1 MYSFLSTSSKCKG
14 CFSAQDM
21 HILIKTEQGAPMQR
35 VAIYNRCSTEEEA
48 QKNALEVQAAE
59 SIELVEA
66 KKEEGWVIVAR
77 YVESES
83 GTSTRKRKEY
93 QKMIE
98 DIKQNKYDII
108 VVKSIDRLARN
119 AKDWYLFLDCLMKH
133 NTRLYLYL
141 ERKFYESEDALVT
154 GIKAILAEE
163 FSKELSAKIKNA
175 HRRRQLK
182 QSGLNITREM
192 FGWNKLGKDEFK
204 VNVQEKAYFMMACSL
219 VEAGCG
225 FRRISNILYEA
236 GARSKSG
243 KRISEVQWRNMLRS
257 TRAYGTVILHKK
269 EYDFVRKEKKEVA
282 EDEWIVIEDAIPAL
296 ISFEYYKKIQE
307 ILDKRAKTV

>member
-1 MYSFLSTSSKCKG
+1 MK
-14 CFSAQDM
+14 
-21 HILIKTEQGAPMQR
+21 R

-59 SIELVEA
+59 SLELVEA
-66 KKEEGWVIVAR
+66 KKEEGWLIVAQ
-77 YVESES
+77 YVELES

-93 QKMIE
+93 LKMVE
-98 DIKQNKYDII
+98 DIKLNKFDIV

-141 ERKFYESEDALVT
+141 ERKFYQSEDALVT

-175 HRRRQLK
+175 HRRRQQK

-192 FGWNKLGKDEFK
+192 FGWNKLGKDEFEI
-204 VNVQEKAYFMMACSL
+204 NQQEAAYFLLACQL

-225 FRRISNILYEA
+225 FRRISNALYEA

-257 TRAYGTVILHKK
+257 PRAYGTVVLHKR
-269 EYDFVRKEKKEVA
+269 EYDFVRKEKKEMPK
-282 EDEWIVIEDAIPAL
+282 EEWIVIEDALPAL
-296 ISFEYYKKIQE
+296 ITFEYYKRIQE
-307 ILDKRAKTV
+307 VLDVRARPI

>member
-1 MYSFLSTSSKCKG
+1 
-14 CFSAQDM
+14 
-21 HILIKTEQGAPMQR
+21 MQR

-59 SIELVEA
+59 SLELVEA
-66 KKEEGWVIVAR
+66 KKEEGWLIVAQ
-77 YVESES
+77 YVELES

-93 QKMIE
+93 LKMVE
-98 DIKQNKYDII
+98 DIKQNKFDIV

-141 ERKFYESEDALVT
+141 ERKFYQSEDALVT

-175 HRRRQLK
+175 HRRRQQK

-192 FGWNKLGKDEFK
+192 FGWNKLGKDEFEI
-204 VNVQEKAYFMMACSL
+204 NQQEAAYFLLACQL

-225 FRRISNILYEA
+225 FRRISNALYEA

-257 TRAYGTVILHKK
+257 PRAYGTVVLHKR
-269 EYDFVRKEKKEVA
+269 EYDFVRKEKKEMPK
-282 EDEWIVIEDAIPAL
+282 EEWIVIEDALPAL
-296 ISFEYYKKIQE
+296 ITFEYYKRIQE
-307 ILDKRAKTV
+307 VLDVRARPI

>member
-1 MYSFLSTSSKCKG
+1 L
-14 CFSAQDM
+14 
-21 HILIKTEQGAPMQR
+21 QR

-59 SIELVEA
+59 SLELVEE
-66 KKEEGWVIVAR
+66 KKGEGWQIVAQ

-93 QKMIE
+93 QKMVE
-98 DIKQNKYDII
+98 DIKQDKFDIV

-141 ERKFYESEDALVT
+141 ERKFYQSEDALVT

-175 HRRRQLK
+175 HRRRQQK
-182 QSGLNITREM
+182 QSGLNITKEM
-192 FGWNKLGKDEFK
+192 FGWNKLGKDEFE
-204 VNVQEKAYFMMACSL
+204 VNLQEVAYFLMACQL

-225 FRRISNILYEA
+225 FRKIANALYDA

-257 TRAYGTVILHKK
+257 PRAYGTVVLHKK
-269 EYDFVRKEKKEVA
+269 EYDFIRKEQKQLPE
-282 EDEWIVIEDAIPAL
+282 EEWIIVDNALPAL
-296 ISFEYYKKIQE
+296 IPFEYYEKIQE
-307 ILDKRAKTV
+307 MLDVRAKPV

>member
-1 MYSFLSTSSKCKG
+1 
-14 CFSAQDM
+14 
-21 HILIKTEQGAPMQR
+21 MQR

-59 SIELVEA
+59 SLELVEE
-66 KKEEGWVIVAR
+66 KKEEGWQVVAQ

-83 GTSTRKRKEY
+83 GTSTKKRKEY
-93 QKMIE
+93 LKLVE
-98 DIKQNKYDII
+98 DVKQDKFDIV

-141 ERKFYESEDALVT
+141 ERKFYQSEDALVT

-175 HRRRQLK
+175 HRRRQQK

-192 FGWNKLGKDEFK
+192 FGWNKIGKDEFE
-204 VNVQEKAYFMMACSL
+204 VNPKEAAYFLMACQL

-225 FRRISNILYEA
+225 FRKISNALYEV
-236 GARSKSG
+236 GARSKTG

-257 TRAYGTVILHKK
+257 QRAYGTVVLHKK
-269 EYDFVRKEKKEVA
+269 EYDFIRKEQKQLPE
-282 EDEWIVIEDAIPAL
+282 EEWIIVDDALPAL
-296 ISFEYYKKIQE
+296 ISFEYYEKIQE
-307 ILDKRAKTV
+307 MLDVRARSF

>member
-1 MYSFLSTSSKCKG
+1 
-14 CFSAQDM
+14 
-21 HILIKTEQGAPMQR
+21 MQR

-59 SIELVEA
+59 SMELVEA
-66 KKEEGWVIVAR
+66 KKDEGWQIVAQ
-77 YVESES
+77 YVELES

-93 QKMIE
+93 LKMVE
-98 DIKQNKYDII
+98 DIKQNKFDIV

-141 ERKFYESEDALVT
+141 ERKFYQSEDALVT

-175 HRRRQLK
+175 HRRRQQK
-182 QSGLNITREM
+182 RSGLNITREM
-192 FGWNKLGKDEFK
+192 FGWNKLGKDEFE
-204 VNVQEKAYFMMACSL
+204 VNQQEAVYFLLACQL

-225 FRRISNILYEA
+225 FRRISNALYEA

-243 KRISEVQWRNMLRS
+243 RRISEVQWRNMLRS
-257 TRAYGTVILHKK
+257 TRSYGTVVLHKR
-269 EYDFVRKEKKEVA
+269 EYDFVRKERQKMPE
-282 EDEWIVIEDAIPAL
+282 EEWIVIEDALPAL
-296 ISFEYYKKIQE
+296 ISFEYYKRIQE
-307 ILDKRAKTV
+307 VLDMRARSI

>member
-1 MYSFLSTSSKCKG
+1 
-14 CFSAQDM
+14 
-21 HILIKTEQGAPMQR
+21 MQR

-59 SIELVEA
+59 SLELVEE
-66 KKEEGWVIVAR
+66 KKEEGWQVVAQ

-83 GTSTRKRKEY
+83 GTSTKKRKEY
-93 QKMIE
+93 LKLVE
-98 DIKQNKYDII
+98 DVKQDKFDIV

-141 ERKFYESEDALVT
+141 ERKFYQSEDALVA

-175 HRRRQLK
+175 HRRRQQK

-192 FGWNKLGKDEFK
+192 FGWNKIGKDEFE
-204 VNVQEKAYFMMACSL
+204 VNPKEAAYFLMACQL

-225 FRRISNILYEA
+225 FRKISNALYEV
-236 GARSKSG
+236 GARSKTG

-257 TRAYGTVILHKK
+257 SRAYGTVVLHKK
-269 EYDFVRKEKKEVA
+269 EYDFIRKEQKKLPE
-282 EDEWIVIEDAIPAL
+282 EEWIIVDDALPAL
-296 ISFEYYKKIQE
+296 ISFEYYEKIQE
-307 ILDKRAKTV
+307 ILDVRARSV

>member
-1 MYSFLSTSSKCKG
+1 
-14 CFSAQDM
+14 
-21 HILIKTEQGAPMQR
+21 MQR

-59 SIELVEA
+59 SLELVEA
-66 KKEEGWVIVAR
+66 KKTEGWQIVAQ
-77 YVESES
+77 YVELES
-83 GTSTRKRKEY
+83 GTSTRRRKEY
-93 QKMIE
+93 LRMVE
-98 DIKQNKYDII
+98 DIKQNKFDIV

-141 ERKFYESEDALVT
+141 ERKFYQSEDALVT

-175 HRRRQLK
+175 HKRRQQK

-192 FGWNKLGKDEFK
+192 FGWNKIGKDEFEI
-204 VNVQEKAYFMMACSL
+204 NQQEAAFFVLACEL
-219 VEAGCG
+219 AEAGCG
-225 FRRISNILYEA
+225 FRRISNALYEA

-257 TRAYGTVILHKK
+257 PRAYGTVVLHKR
-269 EYDFVRKEKKEVA
+269 EYDFVRKEKKEIP
-282 EDEWIVIEDAIPAL
+282 EEEWIVIDDALPAL
-296 ISFEYYKKIQE
+296 IPYAYYEKIQQ
-307 ILDKRAKTV
+307 ILDTRARSV

>member
-1 MYSFLSTSSKCKG
+1 
-14 CFSAQDM
+14 
-21 HILIKTEQGAPMQR
+21 MQR

-59 SIELVEA
+59 SLELVEE
-66 KKEEGWVIVAR
+66 KKEEEWQVVAQ

-83 GTSTRKRKEY
+83 GTSTKKRKEY
-93 QKMIE
+93 LKLVE
-98 DIKQNKYDII
+98 DVKQDKYDIV

-141 ERKFYESEDALVT
+141 ERKFYQSEDALVT

-175 HRRRQLK
+175 HRRRQQK

-192 FGWNKLGKDEFK
+192 FGWNKVGKDEFE
-204 VNVQEKAYFMMACSL
+204 VNLKEEAYFLMACQL

-225 FRRISNILYEA
+225 FRKISNALYEA

-257 TRAYGTVILHKK
+257 TRAYGTVVLHKK
-269 EYDFVRKEKKEVA
+269 EYDFIRKEQKQLPE
-282 EDEWIVIEDAIPAL
+282 EEWIIVDDALPAL
-296 ISFEYYKKIQE
+296 ISFEYYEKIQE
-307 ILDKRAKTV
+307 MLDVRARSF

>member
-1 MYSFLSTSSKCKG
+1 
-14 CFSAQDM
+14 
-21 HILIKTEQGAPMQR
+21 MQR

-59 SIELVEA
+59 SLELVES
-66 KKEEGWVIVAR
+66 KKEEGWKIVAQ
-77 YVESES
+77 YVELQS
-83 GTSTRKRKEY
+83 GTSTGKRKEY
-93 QKMIE
+93 LKLVENIR
-98 DIKQNKYDII
+98 QNKYDLV

-119 AKDWYLFLDCLMKH
+119 AKDWYLFLDCLTKH

-141 ERKFYESEDALVT
+141 ERKFYQSEDALVT

-175 HRRRQLK
+175 HRRRQQK

-192 FGWNKLGKDEFK
+192 FGWNKVGKDEFE
-204 VNVQEKAYFMMACSL
+204 VNLKEAAYFLMACQL

-225 FRRISNILYEA
+225 FRKIANALYEL
-236 GARSKSG
+236 GARSKCG

-257 TRAYGTVILHKK
+257 PRAYGTVVLHKK
-269 EYDFVRKEKKEVA
+269 EYDFVRKERKEIPK
-282 EDEWIVIEDAIPAL
+282 DEWIVINDALPAL
-296 ISFEYYKKIQE
+296 ISFEYYKQLQE
-307 ILDKRAKTV
+307 ILDIRAKRSQK

>member
-1 MYSFLSTSSKCKG
+1 
-14 CFSAQDM
+14 
-21 HILIKTEQGAPMQR
+21 MQR

-59 SIELVEA
+59 SLELVEA
-66 KKEEGWVIVAR
+66 KKEEGWQIVAQ
-77 YVESES
+77 YVELES

-93 QKMIE
+93 QKMVE
-98 DIKQNKYDII
+98 DIKQNKFDIV

-119 AKDWYLFLDCLMKH
+119 AKDWYLFLDCLLKH

-141 ERKFYESEDALVT
+141 ERKFYQSEDALVT

-175 HRRRQLK
+175 HRRRQQK

-192 FGWNKLGKDEFK
+192 FGWNKIGKDEFEI
-204 VNVQEKAYFMMACSL
+204 NQQEAAFFVLACEL
-219 VEAGCG
+219 VEVGCG
-225 FRRISNILYEA
+225 FRRISNALYEA

-257 TRAYGTVILHKK
+257 PRAYGTVILHKK
-269 EYDFVRKEKKEVA
+269 EYDFVRKEKKEMP
-282 EDEWIVIEDAIPAL
+282 EEEWIVIKDALPAL
-296 ISFEYYKKIQE
+296 ISYAYYEKIQQ
-307 ILDKRAKTV
+307 ILDTRARSV

>member
-1 MYSFLSTSSKCKG
+1 
-14 CFSAQDM
+14 
-21 HILIKTEQGAPMQR
+21 MQR

-59 SIELVEA
+59 SLELVEE
-66 KKEEGWVIVAR
+66 KKEEGWQVVAQ

-83 GTSTRKRKEY
+83 GTSTKKRKEY
-93 QKMIE
+93 LKLVE
-98 DIKQNKYDII
+98 DVKQDKFDIV

-141 ERKFYESEDALVT
+141 ERKFYQSEDALVT

-175 HRRRQLK
+175 HRRRQQK

-192 FGWNKLGKDEFK
+192 FGWNKVGKDEFE
-204 VNVQEKAYFMMACSL
+204 VNPKEAAYFLMACQL

-225 FRRISNILYEA
+225 FRKISNALYEV
-236 GARSKSG
+236 GARSKDG

-257 TRAYGTVILHKK
+257 QRAYGTVVLHKK
-269 EYDFVRKEKKEVA
+269 EYDFIRKEQKKLPE
-282 EDEWIVIEDAIPAL
+282 EEWIIVDDALPAL
-296 ISFEYYKKIQE
+296 ISFEYYEKIQE
-307 ILDKRAKTV
+307 ILDVRARSV